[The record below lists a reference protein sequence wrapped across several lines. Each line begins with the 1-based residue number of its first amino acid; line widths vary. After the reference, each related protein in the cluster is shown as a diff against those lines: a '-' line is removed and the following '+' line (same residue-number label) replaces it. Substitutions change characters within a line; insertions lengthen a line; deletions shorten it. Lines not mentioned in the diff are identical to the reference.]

1 MWREYGQIVNDI
13 KSRRQ
18 HYSYRTQKWST
29 YYNVKLYES
38 DTISD
43 YCCQYYQ
50 ESHEQIKGIIAFL
63 PIIFLW
69 HMQNKGFIINSD
81 ISSLSPAPICKTII
95 LNYSGSQVRFLGL
108 EETLEKASLSYPSVW
123 TGKEIC
129 LPKEKTESSSLWS
142 SQLIHVEGIT
152 GIRKSPFCSF
162 CSKHLFRQYQ

>member
-29 YYNVKLYES
+29 YYNFKLYES
-38 DTISD
+38 DTISG

-50 ESHEQIKGIIAFL
+50 EPCEQIKSIIAFL

-81 ISSLSPAPICKTII
+81 ISLPLPPPICKTII
-95 LNYSGSQVRFLGL
+95 LNYSGSQVRSRDL
-108 EETLEKASLSYPSVW
+108 KKP
-123 TGKEIC
+123 
-129 LPKEKTESSSLWS
+129 
-142 SQLIHVEGIT
+142 
-152 GIRKSPFCSF
+152 
-162 CSKHLFRQYQ
+162 